1 MSEYSRI
8 MEGEFTSTGVAKFVQ
23 LPCLPRSF
31 SLVNKTQYNSTTQDK
46 VKEAFSY
53 QDETALTAYITYN
66 GAASSVANKTVITAG
81 GLEWISAGE
90 PSFGA
95 AVTASG
101 GNSVD
106 KDADFMAVN
115 ITSHGFQTGDV
126 VWLTGTTGM
135 LQIAGLPFTVTRVN
149 ANQFTIPIDTS
160 AYTFAADATAVSARK
175 LLYADLYIPMLVV
188 PVGITQ
194 ATQAV
199 VTTNVDHQFVVG
211 QKVRFYMPQ
220 VESGVSWGMSA
231 LNGVEATVLSVGNID
246 NAESYTVATSG
257 AVNAFRIDVDTSA
270 YTAFDFPTS
279 AQAVGSSQM
288 QFPAVYSVGD
298 RNSGYVFD
306 GTSPLNRISGSFVAN
321 TRQGVNVGL
330 GNGTQV
336 IHVNNDVIH
345 WRAELPDWYN
355 A

>member
-1 MSEYSRI
+1 

-31 SLVNKTQYNSTTQDK
+31 SIVNKTQYNSSTQDK

-81 GLEWISAGE
+81 GFEWISAGE
-90 PSFGA
+90 PSFGS

-101 GNSVD
+101 ANSVD

-149 ANQFTIPIDTS
+149 ANKFTIPIDTS

-175 LLYADLYIPMLVV
+175 LLYADLYIPMLTV

-194 ATQAV
+194 ASEAV

-211 QKVRFYMPQ
+211 QRVRFYLPQ
-220 VESGVSWGMSA
+220 VESGVSWGMDQ

-246 NAESYTVATSG
+246 NAQSYTVATSG
-257 AVNAFRIDVDTSA
+257 AVNAFKINVNTSS

-279 AQAVGSSQM
+279 AQALSSKM

-298 RNSGYVFD
+298 KNSGYVFD
-306 GTSPLNRISGSFVAN
+306 GSAPLNRISGSFVAN
-321 TRQGVNVGL
+321 TRQGVMVGL

-336 IHVNNDVIH
+336 MHVSSDVLH
-345 WRAELPDWYN
+345 WRAELPDFYS